1 MEYGVANKKGM
12 VLYDDASAIL
22 ELAWKNGIETI
33 DTATTYGNSEKV
45 LGNIGVER
53 WSIITKLPVAPAGI
67 VEIKSWIQD
76 QIKSSL
82 GNLGVTSLYAVML
95 HTTAPLS
102 TSKADI
108 YWNTLQELREQ
119 GVIQKIG
126 YSIYEPT
133 ELDNFYE
140 KFQPDIIDV
149 QGVEFF
155 IGNLVIDNKNKT
167 KIVFTLQGLVSQIW
181 RKFFNDID
189 VYKVIRFNTFRGLF
203 LNDSLVK
210 RQMKYKIRGENAFSK
225 ATKGIHNLSAV
236 GFSPILTITRNWEE
250 AKDAE
255 MEERFLSFLKSLNI
269 YQPRIKILPEFLLGR
284 LSENKRIYSK
294 NEQVT
299 KKCFEDYD
307 ITNLQCSTSRMATQ
321 TGVYVCPILVDK
333 DQARMGDTIKETLRP
348 FPLSH
353 AACYTCRITG
363 MTCKS

>member
-1 MEYGVANKKGM
+1 MM
-12 VLYDDASAIL
+12 SL
-22 ELAWKNGIETI
+22 
-33 DTATTYGNSEKV
+33 EKV
-45 LGNIGVER
+45 LQQLKE
-53 WSIITKLPVAPAGI
+53 SKT
-67 VEIKSWIQD
+67 
-76 QIKSSL
+76 
-82 GNLGVTSLYAVML
+82 LGVKDYYITGGEVFMNPEIFEILATILQYG
-95 HTTAPLS
+95 PLDIL
-102 TSKADI
+102 TNGTLITPEKA
-108 YWNTLQELREQ
+108 TRLRE
-119 GVIQKIG
+119 IQNNSSNNLQFRVSMESFDEKI
-126 YSIYEPT
+126 
-133 ELDNFYE
+133 
-140 KFQPDIIDV
+140 
-149 QGVEFF
+149 
-155 IGNLVIDNKNKT
+155 
-167 KIVFTLQGLVSQIW
+167 
-181 RKFFNDID
+181 ND
-189 VYKVIRFNTFRGLF
+189 
-203 LNDSLVK
+203 
-210 RQMKYKIRGENAFSK
+210 KIRGENAFNK
-225 ATKGIHNLSAV
+225 ATKGIHNLSVV

-353 AACYTCRITG
+353 AACYTCRVTG